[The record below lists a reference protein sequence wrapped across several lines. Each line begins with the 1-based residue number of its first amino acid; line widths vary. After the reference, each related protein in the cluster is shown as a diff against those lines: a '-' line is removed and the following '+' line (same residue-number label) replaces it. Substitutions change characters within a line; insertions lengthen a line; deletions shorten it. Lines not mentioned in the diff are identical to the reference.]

1 MTICTDC
8 LHRVIRCFTPNIP
21 PNDEMTAS
29 THNNH
34 CSPYWQWSKMPVSQS
49 LCGTCSVVLRMIKR
63 WRLLVCVGGG
73 GGGFTVTYS
82 CFLPRAKLRTAGS
95 VTRLQIVLF
104 LFQTLEIF
112 KHVGNNISLKEFCIC
127 QNYARS
133 VGKSSRHH
141 RRAKTTWI
149 LFCVAV
155 YHSHRPHA
163 LTALSRWIEESV
175 CECELPKISVFTQ
188 PFLDKLLPP
197 KQTLKNNH
205 LSRVKLTLL
214 APLKPT

>member
-1 MTICTDC
+1 MT
-8 LHRVIRCFTPNIP
+8 
-21 PNDEMTAS
+21 
-29 THNNH
+29 
-34 CSPYWQWSKMPVSQS
+34 
-49 LCGTCSVVLRMIKR
+49 R
-63 WRLLVCVGGG
+63 WPLPLITTTVRLTGNEAKCLLVNLCVGHVLWFWEWSRDGDYLCVWG
-73 GGGFTVTYS
+73 VGGGFTVTYS

>member
-1 MTICTDC
+1 MFCG
-8 LHRVIRCFTPNIP
+8 FE
-21 PNDEMTAS
+21 NDQEMAIT
-29 THNNH
+29 
-34 CSPYWQWSKMPVSQS
+34 CV
-49 LCGTCSVVLRMIKR
+49 CGG
-63 WRLLVCVGGG
+63 W